1 MCLEVTLAH
10 LLHED
15 GVLPG
20 ALVHFQLQDR
30 DVTEGAAGGHEGS
43 PEPWGEAS
51 RAHVVSL
58 GSAPLLSCTNVSLC
72 PSTQVLSLIATF
84 SQVLK
89 LLSHFF
95 LKN

>member
-1 MCLEVTLAH
+1 MCLEVALAH

-20 ALVHFQLQDR
+20 ALVHFQLQNR
-30 DVTEGAAGGHEGS
+30 DVTEGATGGQEGS

-58 GSAPLLSCTNVSLC
+58 GSTPVLSCTNVSLC
-72 PSTQVLSLIATF
+72 PPTQVLSLIATF

-89 LLSHFF
+89 LLSRFF
-95 LKN
+95 FFN